1 MPAPNGYGA
10 KNDRDRICYVNIVGV
25 SRFFH
30 SSNREDRKEEAM
42 NQGTAI
48 AIIVASTVLTQV
60 GLVIVYKRWCD
71 KLH

>member
-1 MPAPNGYGA
+1 
-10 KNDRDRICYVNIVGV
+10 
-25 SRFFH
+25 
-30 SSNREDRKEEAM
+30 M